1 MLHKLVYWQPGTRHT
16 SGSITAHWLIF
27 PSIIAHVLLW
37 FSFRCLH
44 KLRTRTSYFLHISV
58 LSLLSACVCNGFSS
72 LFLSELLLLVAL
84 ALGAR
89 SSFFPFSI
97 FLPTF
102 TRFTTVRAS
111 EWVRSA
117 VARSFAIF
125 LHYFCP
131 VHTRTHVKNIYDL
144 HA

>member
-1 MLHKLVYWQPGTRHT
+1 MLHKLVYWQPGTRHK

-89 SSFFPFSI
+89 SSFFLFSI

-111 EWVRSA
+111 EWVCSA